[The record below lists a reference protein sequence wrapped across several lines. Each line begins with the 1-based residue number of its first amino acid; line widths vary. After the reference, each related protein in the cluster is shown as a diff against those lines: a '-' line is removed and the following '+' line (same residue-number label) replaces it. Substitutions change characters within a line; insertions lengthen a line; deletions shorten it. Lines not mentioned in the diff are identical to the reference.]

1 MAHLD
6 YWCSTCCSQM
16 ACSACLKALH
26 PGGKWHG
33 DAFPLNLLRY
43 GALHTY
49 ILQVIAARFS
59 DGLGMQYRSRYE
71 AWCGQLAA
79 LEFMLLQY
87 FQQLHWLL
95 LCGHGLY
102 FQWQVFDFYFIS
114 RRQSSYC
121 GDGWLVLLELGFKDH
136 SPSDVAMV
144 GTF

>member
-1 MAHLD
+1 
-6 YWCSTCCSQM
+6 M

-87 FQQLHWLL
+87 FHMDYEILPN
-95 LCGHGLY
+95 
-102 FQWQVFDFYFIS
+102 DSNIS
-114 RRQSSYC
+114 RAGKTWRTTS
-121 GDGWLVLLELGFKDH
+121 LVA
-136 SPSDVAMV
+136 AMWSRFIFSMASV
-144 GTF
+144 